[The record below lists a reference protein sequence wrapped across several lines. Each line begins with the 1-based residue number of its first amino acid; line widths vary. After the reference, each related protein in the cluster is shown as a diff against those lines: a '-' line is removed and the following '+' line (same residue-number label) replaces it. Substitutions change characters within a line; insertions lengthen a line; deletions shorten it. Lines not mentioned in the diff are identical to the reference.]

1 MKRFLLLA
9 TLALSVTLTACTSV
23 PSNGPAGASA
33 LPLET
38 VYTCV
43 YKYDARFNVQFRES
57 DRKIYRPPGFPNL
70 TVYHITDTKGKR
82 WSINQYEWLD
92 YKCSLTKTAIRNKV

>member
-9 TLALSVTLTACTSV
+9 TLTLSVVMTACTSV
-23 PSNGPAGASA
+23 PSDGLSGTSIP
-33 LPLET
+33 PLET

-43 YKYDARFNVQFRES
+43 YKYDTRFNVQFRES
-57 DRKIYRPPGFPNL
+57 DRKIFHPNGFPNL

-92 YKCSLTKTAIRNKV
+92 YKCSQTKTAIRNKV